1 MSRDQLAGRKK
12 CHWLIG
18 DDVSSRVLYVTLN
31 RQLYSIPTGRS
42 AGAFKAEKPG
52 PVRSEDERPGRAG
65 LKSVLL
71 PQPDVHSNQCSG
83 HPLPLLPTHM
93 PGPQGW
99 D

>member
-1 MSRDQLAGRKK
+1 MVGESCDQLRDLVGESCDQLR
-12 CHWLIG
+12 G
-18 DDVSSRVLYVTLN
+18 DDVRGHVLGA
-31 RQLYSIPTGRS
+31 GRS
-42 AGAFKAEKPG
+42 AGAFKAKKPG

-71 PQPDVHSNQCSG
+71 PQPTVHSNQCSG
-83 HPLPLLPTHM
+83 HPLPLLPTHV